1 LKTNIWKNKSLLKM
15 KTIRDWNN
23 EWSQCKIRLKMQKIP
38 KVSWIFSTAL
48 RIKKKKHSNLKLNS
62 WRNMNIS
69 WFNEMNSFPPNLVNI
84 KIKSTL
90 NENFWKNSPLI
101 LEKLSVNW
109 NLSWRNIYLNLI
121 YCKIG
126 INNSNLTFLRFKT
139 NLKPLQSR

>member
-1 LKTNIWKNKSLLKM
+1 MKTNIWKNKSLLKM

-126 INNSNLTFLRFKT
+126 INNSNLTLLRFKT

>member
-1 LKTNIWKNKSLLKM
+1 M

-101 LEKLSVNW
+101 LEKLWFNW
-109 NLSWRNIYLNLI
+109 NLSWRNNYLNLI

-126 INNSNLTFLRFKT
+126 INNSNLTLLRFKT